1 MHVTLASGESCVNSC
16 VDKTVTARV
25 SRRWNS
31 LPSLTL
37 RRQVG
42 STRRPTCLLGTAAVP
57 WTVPAA
63 VLSTNRR
70 AAGQR
75 RSCRRRPG
83 GALISWSFN
92 EHVDRGPG
100 RRLPLIRCGVG
111 RWPRSAAGGA
121 NQIFNTSVDRSEGRI
136 YDQIDSPRAVREAS
150 RPRRPAAGTRARPYL
165 LGGQ

>member
-1 MHVTLASGESCVNSC
+1 MSTVTLINGA
-16 VDKTVTARV
+16 ARV
-25 SRRWNS
+25 SLRWNS

-111 RWPRSAAGGA
+111 GGR
-121 NQIFNTSVDRSEGRI
+121 DRPLAVPIRFSI
-136 YDQIDSPRAVREAS
+136 LALTDPRAGSTIRS
-150 RPRRPAAGTRARPYL
+150 TRPGQSGKRLVPGAPQRAPVPAL
-165 LGGQ
+165 IS